1 MAEQITTPETGS
13 ETPLDA
19 TAAIEAML
27 YPSESNDKPEEKQ
40 AEVADEPDDTLSE
53 DDIEEVESETEEEVV
68 LEDDTEESNDVEDD
82 TEDETTE
89 LEEEQTFTIKA
100 AGEEKEVTID
110 ELVKSYQMESDYTK
124 KTQSLAEDRKKVEA
138 YGDVIKMAEHTRNEY
153 ANRLQALEQV
163 LQNNAESPEN
173 LAELKENDPIGY
185 AVKVAEQTQRKDQL
199 QKVNAERQRV
209 MTEQQSVNAQ
219 NLHQYVEQEQQKLA
233 QILPEFSDRN
243 KSEQTRNEI
252 RNYGIS
258 IGFTETELEQVYD
271 SRHVLTLHKAMQYD
285 KLVKAKPSVNKK
297 VANAPKMIKASA
309 KTKQAAKSI
318 TQKQMQKLQQTGS
331 ARDAAAI
338 FENLM

>member
-110 ELVKSYQMESDYTK
+110 ELVKSYQMEADYTK

-163 LQNNAESPEN
+163 LQGNTESHEN

-185 AVKVAEQTQRKDQL
+185 AVKVAEMTEKKDQL
-199 QKVNAERQRV
+199 
-209 MTEQQSVNAQ
+209 S
-219 NLHQYVEQEQQKLA
+219 
-233 QILPEFSDRN
+233 
-243 KSEQTRNEI
+243 
-252 RNYGIS
+252 
-258 IGFTETELEQVYD
+258 
-271 SRHVLTLHKAMQYD
+271 
-285 KLVKAKPSVNKK
+285 LVKAEQDCATPKQSSWIKSEVYTITTDNFKKTAGKDGMKYLKKRTYPGEVMNGMLVYMADNQAEGADAAIEFLKKHEDVWTKWVPGKVAKK
-297 VANAPKMIKASA
+297 VKAA
-309 KTKQAAKSI
+309 
-318 TQKQMQKLQQTGS
+318 L
-331 ARDAAAI
+331 
-338 FENLM
+338 